1 MITFKS
7 DQTYE
12 DDGKFSFLDL
22 GVYIPFHPHGFN
34 NIDELNRYQIELFD
48 FLEKYKF
55 YPEEK

>member
-34 NIDELNRYQIELFD
+34 NIDELLKYQMELTRFID
-48 FLEKYKF
+48 KYKL
-55 YPEEK
+55 ESERK